1 MELIGII
8 VIALTIY
15 AMIATPIKRS
25 KHTSNCPK
33 CGTKCNASPWGTGM
47 YYEAKY
53 KCPKCGHTFFAHYNK
68 L

>member
-1 MELIGII
+1 MDLI
-8 VIALTIY
+8 VIILVGVVIY
-15 AMIATPIKRS
+15 AMIAVPIKRS
-25 KHTSNCPK
+25 KHTSNCPR

-53 KCPKCGHTFFAHYNK
+53 KCPKCGEVFYRSYSK